1 MSELLGKIRERA
13 GKKPDLKFICVHG
26 LCGWGSYDLFNKAV
40 PYWGFFEG
48 NIVKY
53 LCEQGY
59 DCYSASVDPYGS
71 AWDRACE
78 LYAQLAGTVVDYGV
92 EHSSRSKH
100 GRFGKDYSKDPLIKD
115 FKHSKIVLI
124 GHSFGGATVRLFSEL
139 LINGSETERKATK
152 AKDLS
157 DFFKGGHKDTI
168 FSIVT
173 LAAPTNGT
181 TAYNLYDDL
190 MYDFKDVDVPE
201 EYHGKNLLF
210 EGMDLRD
217 KTLKSEWDTA
227 DYDMHIDNALELNS
241 RISTFEDIYYFSYP
255 CCSTFTDEN
264 GHCLPDTRVTTAF
277 FLLPA
282 YYMSNYSGVT
292 KGGVVIDDSWHP
304 NDGLVNV
311 VSARAPFG
319 EPAVDFE
326 EGMTIKTGIWHVMP
340 TVTGDHMHLM
350 GGTRKPVNVK
360 PFFVDLLDMII
371 ALE

>member
-1 MSELLGKIRERA
+1 
-13 GKKPDLKFICVHG
+13 
-26 LCGWGSYDLFNKAV
+26 
-40 PYWGFFEG
+40 
-48 NIVKY
+48 
-53 LCEQGY
+53 
-59 DCYSASVDPYGS
+59 
-71 AWDRACE
+71 
-78 LYAQLAGTVVDYGV
+78 
-92 EHSSRSKH
+92 
-100 GRFGKDYSKDPLIKD
+100 
-115 FKHSKIVLI
+115 
-124 GHSFGGATVRLFSEL
+124 
-139 LINGSETERKATK
+139 
-152 AKDLS
+152 
-157 DFFKGGHKDTI
+157 
-168 FSIVT
+168 
-173 LAAPTNGT
+173 
-181 TAYNLYDDL
+181 
-190 MYDFKDVDVPE
+190 
-201 EYHGKNLLF
+201 
-210 EGMDLRD
+210 
-217 KTLKSEWDTA
+217 
-227 DYDMHIDNALELNS
+227 MHIDNALELNS

-340 TVTGDHMHLM
+340 TVIGDHMHLM

-360 PFFVDLLDMII
+360 PFFVDLLDMIT

>member
-1 MSELLGKIRERA
+1 MSELVEKAKLGLKR
-13 GKKPDLKFICVHG
+13 KSKLKFICVHG
-26 LCGWGSYDLFNKAV
+26 LCGWGSYNLLNKAV

-48 NIVKY
+48 SIVKH
-53 LCEQGY
+53 LTEQGY
-59 DCYSASVDPYGS
+59 ECYSASVDPYGS

-78 LYAQLAGTVVDYGV
+78 LYAQLAGTKVDYGK
-92 EHSSRSKH
+92 EHSSHSKH
-100 GRFGKDYSKDPLIKD
+100 GRYGKDFSKDPLVKD
-115 FKHSKIVLI
+115 FFDSEIVLI
-124 GHSFGGATVRLFSEL
+124 GHSFGGATVRMFSEL
-139 LINGSETERKATK
+139 LINGSEAERKATDP
-152 AKDLS
+152 ADLS
-157 DFFKGGHKDTI
+157 GFFKGGHKDMI

-181 TAYNLYDDL
+181 TAYCLYDDL
-190 MYDFKDVDVPE
+190 MFDFKNADVPK

-210 EGMDLRD
+210 EGMELRN
-217 KTLKSEWDTA
+217 TALKSEWDTA

-241 RISTFEDIYYFSYP
+241 RISTFEDVYYFSYP
-255 CCSTFTDEN
+255 CCSTFTDED
-264 GHCLPDTRVTTAF
+264 GHCLPDTRVTTSL
-277 FLLPA
+277 FLLPV
-282 YYMSNYSGVT
+282 YYMCNYNGVT

-326 EGMTIKTGIWHVMP
+326 KGMEIKTGIWHVMP
-340 TVTGDHMHLM
+340 TVVGDHMHLM